1 MCCAKGVRL
10 CSSSIEPLLT
20 FGALLDGHPVPRHIR
35 LHAQSA
41 TGTAAVEVER
51 LLTFGALLEGH
62 PVPKHITLIRLL
74 QGWGVLVPVQS
85 RRRGPWRLH
94 ILLQGSQ
101 AGVHLQQAGQCLAL
115 LLQAPVREVATGLW
129 PLMLK
134 NSAQQL
140 KAVDTS
146 QSMAGVHLDVI
157 NTELRHQ
164 GAPRPLLLT
173 APSTSLKAPSTSLL
187 HRAGPCISVPG
198 CEVKHLQR

>member
-41 TGTAAVEVER
+41 TGTAAVEVKP

-74 QGWGVLVPVQS
+74 QGWGVVVPVQS
-85 RRRGPWRLH
+85 RRRWPWRLH

-101 AGVHLQQAGQCLAL
+101 AGVHLQQAGQRLAM

-129 PLMLK
+129 PLMLQ
-134 NSAQQL
+134 NTAQQL

-146 QSMAGVHLDVI
+146 QSMAGVHLDVVQ
-157 NTELRHQ
+157 H
-164 GAPRPLLLT
+164 GAATSRCTPAIAAQST
-173 APSTSLKAPSTSLL
+173 FHFAQSTFHFAAPQS
-187 HRAGPCISVPG
+187 RALYICPG
-198 CEVKHLQR
+198 L